1 MVRNGE
7 RKEFYN
13 LHPLDREEEYNPWFS
28 ALEGRDSLAV
38 LTALL
43 KGIMNLVL
51 NYRCV
56 HIGGDLI
63 CGVRHGNTSLLVVDH
78 VVSGRGQRW
87 SSQLVT
93 EGQPSE
99 HSTCARGHKDQAESQ

>member
-7 RKEFYN
+7 RKFYN
-13 LHPLDREEEYNPWFS
+13 LHPWIGKKSTTHGSLPWKVETVWQFS
-28 ALEGRDSLAV
+28 LHC
-38 LTALL
+38 L
-43 KGIMNLVL
+43 KGKMNLVL

-63 CGVRHGNTSLLVVDH
+63 CGVRHGNTNLLVVDH

-93 EGQPSE
+93 EGQSSE
-99 HSTCARGHKDQAESQ
+99 HSTCARGHKDQAESR